1 MPVVL
6 LGSLAATVYFATHA
20 VTGTHGLLARTR
32 LIERSA
38 TLEREI
44 AGLEAVRRR
53 LRQDVALLSTEP
65 PHPDLVE
72 ETARSVLGFVSPAD
86 LVVLDRR

>member
-1 MPVVL
+1 ML
-6 LGSLAATVYFATHA
+6 LGCLAATVYFVSHA

-32 LIERSA
+32 LIDRSEI
-38 TLEREI
+38 LEREI

-53 LRQDVALLSTEP
+53 LRRDVALLSTEP

-72 ETARSVLGFVSPAD
+72 ETARAVLGFVAPAD
-86 LVVLDRR
+86 LVVIDRR